1 MSRQMRMWSMAA
13 AMFALGILGFSRP
26 AHRQTENPQS
36 IEIGVALTPAHFPKH
51 SPEDIREMFTL
62 GKEVGKYSIFIYQWS
77 QSDLVDVARSV
88 VKMSRDAGLVP
99 IVGISPTV
107 LAGMRG
113 DYDAP
118 ASVRAKMGR
127 KKLSFADRN
136 VHLPYIATVLELAKL
151 KVPYLC
157 LATEINML
165 AHANVKEYIYF
176 AAVCKRLYPEIKK
189 ISPDTKVFVSFQWD
203 IYSALDVKEPQKLKD
218 HTNLIEIF
226 RPELD
231 LVAFTTYPSVQFRTP
246 SDIPADYYANISRHI
261 KPSDEVIFMEVG
273 WPSVGKGSEATQLEF
288 IGDLPRLLRPVH
300 PRIVAWALLHDVTGV
315 FGTDLG
321 TTGLITTD
329 GKRKPSFE
337 ALKRLR

>member
-1 MSRQMRMWSMAA
+1 MLRGTQTLTIASVA
-13 AMFALGILGFSRP
+13 FALGVLGLSQP
-26 AHRQTENPQS
+26 AQRQTEDARS
-36 IEIGVALTPAHFPKH
+36 AEIGVALTPAHFPKH
-51 SPEDIREMFTL
+51 SPDDIRQMFVL
-62 GKEVGKYSIFIYQWS
+62 GKELGKYSVFIYQWS
-77 QSDLVDVARSV
+77 QSDLVPVAGSV

-113 DYDAP
+113 EYDAP
-118 ASVRAKMGR
+118 LSVRAKMGR

-165 AHANVKEYIYF
+165 AHADVKEYIYF
-176 AAVCKRLYPEIKK
+176 AAVYKRLYPEIKK

-203 IYSALDVKEPQKLKD
+203 IYSALDEKEPKKLKD
-218 HTNLIEIF
+218 HTNLIDIF

-231 LVAFTTYPSVQFRTP
+231 LVAFTTYPSVQYRMP

-288 IGDLPRLLRPVH
+288 IDELPRLLQPVH
-300 PRIVAWALLHDVTGV
+300 PKIVAWALLHDVTGV

-321 TTGLITTD
+321 TTGLITAD

-337 ALKRLR
+337 ALKRMR